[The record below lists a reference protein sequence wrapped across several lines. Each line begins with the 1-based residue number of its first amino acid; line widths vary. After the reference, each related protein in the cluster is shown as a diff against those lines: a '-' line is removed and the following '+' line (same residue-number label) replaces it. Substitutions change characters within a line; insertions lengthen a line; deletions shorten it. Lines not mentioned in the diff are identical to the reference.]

1 MPAVAAEI
9 AVPLPFKTPV
19 MDVETVMAGV
29 VVAVAT
35 VPAKPLVETTL
46 TLVTVPLVA
55 GAVDAQVV
63 PLLVS
68 TLPLVLGATKVG
80 ADAPLPRITLLAVR
94 VVRLVP
100 PLATGSVPVT
110 FVARFTNVVD
120 VVPVPPDA
128 TGSAAPRV
136 KAAR

>member
-1 MPAVAAEI
+1 MMEKAI
-9 AVPLPFKTPV
+9 AWPLLAP
-19 MDVETVMAGV
+19 DAAGV
-29 VVAVAT
+29 V
-35 VPAKPLVETTL
+35 
-46 TLVTVPLVA
+46 
-55 GAVDAQVV
+55 DCQVV

-80 ADAPLPRITLLAVR
+80 ADAPLPKMTLLAVK

-128 TGSAAPRV
+128 TGRAAPRV